1 MIKARCR
8 SFAFFFLVRRKING
22 KIKGKN
28 SFTDCKRIKTRTCG
42 SVNTKDERWCITC
55 TRNVDSVSTYGLPN
69 NPISGARYQGVNL
82 LRLLIASAVGKYE
95 DSRWMTLKQANKQGY
110 RIKKGAKSVL
120 LEKWVWSKIVEE
132 ENENGELEK
141 KIVKLR
147 NPYVNFLE
155 FLMQSRLM
163 ESGQF
168 LK

>member
-8 SFAFFFLVRRKING
+8 SLPFFLVRRKING

-55 TRNVDSVSTYGLPN
+55 TRNVGFCEYIWTAKQSNQWSEIP
-69 NPISGARYQGVNL
+69 GVNL

-110 RIKKGAKSVL
+110 RIKRVQNQFCWK
-120 LEKWVWSKIVEE
+120 
-132 ENENGELEK
+132 NG
-141 KIVKLR
+141 
-147 NPYVNFLE
+147 
-155 FLMQSRLM
+155 
-163 ESGQF
+163 SGQRL
-168 LK
+168 LKRKMKMVN